1 MRVGAREL
9 VIWSFVM
16 ASAHGSGL
24 MLLPVLLG
32 AGTDPAAGTHVHHAP
47 DGLLV
52 FAVHSAAML
61 IALAT
66 AAFVSYMLI
75 GIGFLRRAW
84 LNLDAL
90 WIGALVLAAAAT
102 LFPG

>member
-1 MRVGAREL
+1 
-9 VIWSFVM
+9 
-16 ASAHGSGL
+16 
-24 MLLPVLLG
+24 VLLSH
-32 AGTDPAAGTHVHHAP
+32 GTDPAAAIHSHHAA

-66 AAFVSYMLI
+66 AAFVSFTLI

-84 LNLDAL
+84 LNLDTL

-102 LFPG
+102 LFLG

>member
-1 MRVGAREL
+1 
-9 VIWSFVM
+9 
-16 ASAHGSGL
+16 
-24 MLLPVLLG
+24 
-32 AGTDPAAGTHVHHAP
+32 
-47 DGLLV
+47 
-52 FAVHSAAML
+52 
-61 IALAT
+61 
-66 AAFVSYMLI
+66 MLI

>member
-1 MRVGAREL
+1 
-9 VIWSFVM
+9 
-16 ASAHGSGL
+16 
-24 MLLPVLLG
+24 
-32 AGTDPAAGTHVHHAP
+32 
-47 DGLLV
+47 
-52 FAVHSAAML
+52 ML
-61 IALAT
+61 IALAI
-66 AAFVSYMLI
+66 AAFVSYTLI